1 VDELALF
8 HDEVLFLDERELPH
22 EVFGIEDRV
31 VSAVDT
37 ATSKNVSLGCLVRI
51 FNQIDWIERGLI
63 LRLYQLHNL
72 TERHHPRPSSS
83 SGQYNLALCCF
94 KALDP
99 HFWEH
104 FLFFDVIKNIKYDDH
119 DRSLEATTPATVITS
134 LEDGFH
140 LVDLRCWSCDHTS
153 DI

>member
-1 VDELALF
+1 MDELALF

-37 ATSKNVSLGCLVRI
+37 ATGENVSLRCFVRI

-63 LRLYQLHNL
+63 LRLDQLYNL
-72 TERHHPRPSSS
+72 AERNHPRPSSS
-83 SGQYNLALCCF
+83 SGQYFLALCCF

-104 FLFFDVIKNIKYDDH
+104 FLFYDVTKY
-119 DRSLEATTPATVITS
+119 I
-134 LEDGFH
+134 
-140 LVDLRCWSCDHTS
+140 
-153 DI
+153 